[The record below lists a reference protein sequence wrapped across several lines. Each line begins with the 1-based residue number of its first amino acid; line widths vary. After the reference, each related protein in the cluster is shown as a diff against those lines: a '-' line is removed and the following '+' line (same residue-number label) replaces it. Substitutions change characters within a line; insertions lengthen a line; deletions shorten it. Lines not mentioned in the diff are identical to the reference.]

1 MPFGINTAPDKYEGR
16 QTKHV
21 SDHSGVVLIAD
32 DHLVFSCD
40 NIMEEAC
47 KNHYNNLC
55 RYLYFFL
62 TAQNLKLFG

>member
-32 DHLVFSCD
+32 DHLVFGCG

-55 RYLYFFL
+55 RYL
-62 TAQNLKLFG
+62 